1 MRRFVF
7 RLEAVLR
14 HRQTIE
20 TLREQDFAVAQGN
33 LQGLQARLSRM
44 QSEFDRIVSGRPGR
58 AGEPFD
64 AHLIFDRERYLEA
77 LGAGIA
83 QQTRRVEAAHIV
95 AEEKRLALMT
105 ARQQREAVSQ
115 LKAGALS
122 AHTAQYQK
130 MEQDALDELATLRFV
145 RAANE
150 LEQRADQK
158 AEQRPDL
165 RAA

>member
-14 HRQTIE
+14 HRETIE

-33 LQGLQARLSRM
+33 MQALRARLTGM
-44 QSEFDRIVSGRPGR
+44 QAEFDRVVSGRPGR

-64 AHLIFDRERYLEA
+64 AHIIFDRERYLEA
-77 LGAGIA
+77 LQAGMA
-83 QQTRRVEAAHIV
+83 QQTRRVEAAQVV

-105 ARQQREAVSQ
+105 ARQQREAVAQ

-122 AHTAQYQK
+122 EHTAQYQK

-145 RAANE
+145 RAAN
-150 LEQRADQK
+150 QAHQTNQTDQSERK
-158 AEQRPDL
+158 A
-165 RAA
+165 A